1 MTDYFQLT
9 LTGFRNQER
18 VVNKGFCAISNG
30 KTYVDGHKLNE
41 LQMQSVLYNQK
52 DVEELIEVLQIAKY
66 ALPKSELQKGEKLK
80 CAIRVGMVIRYM
92 TDKNWDRLGHTA
104 MVTAY
109 SIPDDKVW
117 VGHQVISIKGF
128 LENIETGRYEVVEP

>member
-1 MTDYFQLT
+1 MTDYFKLI

-41 LQMQSVLYNQK
+41 LQVQSALYNQK
-52 DVEELIEVLQIAKY
+52 DVEELIDVLQIAKY
-66 ALPKSELQKGEKLK
+66 ALPKRGEELK

-117 VGHQVISIKGF
+117 VGHQVVSIKGF
-128 LENIETGRYEVVEP
+128 LENIETGRYEVVTP